1 MIMDDNG
8 FGGEKQSFLWR
19 RWYSWYDKHILTIFF
34 NPLSGSVL
42 RKQPT
47 TCRTNMKK
55 LPPSVVKHG
64 WEILHW
70 RNSLF
75 DEFPRYGY
83 GSIPIST
90 IFSGMN
96 IHKSQLFWCE
106 LQGYKVLTHCQYKPP
121 SHVTGR
127 WVSWGAVGSWCI
139 TTTTISF
146 ATRLTWLTWSPKTG
160 DTLDI
165 LRPFHVSGES
175 VGSFLPSFFWDSPF
189 SDNIN

>member
-1 MIMDDNG
+1 MLMDDNG

-19 RWYSWYDKHILTIFF
+19 RWYSWHDKHILTIFF

-96 IHKSQLFWCE
+96 IHL
-106 LQGYKVLTHCQYKPP
+106 P
-121 SHVTGR
+121 
-127 WVSWGAVGSWCI
+127 A
-139 TTTTISF
+139 
-146 ATRLTWLTWSPKTG
+146 
-160 DTLDI
+160 I
-165 LRPFHVSGES
+165 LRFTRYQGFDPSPYLSTTWGYEWYWGFHYGDLSGVWMRPIMEALSTKHSLAVSFPEWDPCGMHF
-175 VGSFLPSFFWDSPF
+175 VDYPSGVRTLADS
-189 SDNIN
+189 